1 MQMYVRFMVSTSLA
15 FLGSSCIDFIIGC
28 DYANVKFTFVTFAAI
43 KLDKA
48 IFYPYNTL

>member
-1 MQMYVRFMVSTSLA
+1 MQMYVRFMASTSLA
-15 FLGSSCIDFIIGC
+15 FLGSSCIGFIIGC

-48 IFYPYNTL
+48 MFCPYNTL